1 LASSRARG
9 SRRGSGW
16 RSSRLWAG
24 NPLKRSKTARRT
36 AFPPVEDRRA
46 EVLILGSFPSQR
58 SLEKNQYYAHPRNN
72 FWPIMGR
79 VLGTSPDAPY
89 AKKKLTLKA
98 NRIAL
103 WDVAARARRP
113 GSLDSSI
120 VGKSVVVNDFR
131 RFFGSH
137 PRIRLVCFNG
147 AKAAELYRRRVL
159 PMLGSEF
166 PGIRYR
172 RLPSTSPAHA
182 AMPFG
187 RKLAR
192 WRLVRR

>member
-1 LASSRARG
+1 MRPTG
-9 SRRGSGW
+9 
-16 RSSRLWAG
+16 
-24 NPLKRSKTARRT
+24 
-36 AFPPVEDRRA
+36 FPPIENRLA
-46 EVLILGSFPSQR
+46 EVLILGSFPSRR

-79 VLGTSPDAPY
+79 LLDANLDVPY
-89 AKKKLTLKA
+89 AKRKQILKK

-103 WDVAARARRP
+103 WDVAAAAHRP

-131 RFFGSH
+131 RFFRTH

-147 AKAAELYRRRVL
+147 AKAAALYRRRGL
-159 PMLGSEF
+159 PMLGSEY
-166 PGIRYR
+166 PGIRYQ

-182 AMPFG
+182 AMSFD

>member
-1 LASSRARG
+1 M
-9 SRRGSGW
+9 
-16 RSSRLWAG
+16 
-24 NPLKRSKTARRT
+24 RRT
-36 AFPPVEDRRA
+36 GFPPIANRRA
-46 EVLILGSFPSQR
+46 AALILGSFPSRR
-58 SLEKNQYYAHPRNN
+58 SLEKNQYYAHPRNS

-79 VLGTSPDAPY
+79 VLGRSLDVPY
-89 AKKKLTLKA
+89 GKRKQILKK

-103 WDVAARARRP
+103 WDVAAAARRP

-120 VGKSVVVNDFR
+120 IGKSVVLNDFR
-131 RFFGSH
+131 RFFRTH

-159 PMLGSEF
+159 PLLGSEF
-166 PGIRYR
+166 PGMRYK

-187 RKLAR
+187 RKLAQ
-192 WRLVRR
+192 WRQVRP